1 MPTVETAKGPVETRK
16 LGKVLMHE
24 HVFIISPEMKDN

>member
-1 MPTVETAKGPVETRK
+1 MANVETAKGPIDTAK

-24 HVFIISPEMKDN
+24 HVFVL